1 MNSAAVVFKVQKVCF
16 YRHRHRGSYF
26 TLIGWRG
33 CLHEMKKMKTG
44 MLFLFF
50 LCLNVVI
57 AAVPPSCPAD
67 IGNECSASDSGEWE
81 GEFFPDI
88 PKIKY
93 EGPSS
98 KNTLAFKWYNAEE
111 EILGKKMKDWM
122 RFSVAFWHTFRGT
135 GGDPFG
141 APTKMWP
148 WEDGTNSLAMAKRR
162 MRANFEFLRK
172 LGVEWWCFHDR
183 DIAPDGKTL
192 EEANANLDEV
202 VALAK
207 ELQGTKIR
215 PLWGTAQLFFHPR
228 YMHGGATSSEVGV
241 YAYAAA
247 QVKKAMEVTHYLGGE
262 NYVFWGGREGYQT
275 LLNTDMER
283 ELNHLARFM
292 EAAVAYKKKI
302 GFNGTLCSI
311 YHVLSSRG
319 HFLLNRSL
327 KNPPN
332 TSMTGMPQQAANFL
346 RKYGLIGEFKLNIEC
361 NHATLSGH
369 SCHHELETARINGLL
384 GNIDANT
391 GDPQIGWDTDQFL
404 MDIAEATM
412 VMQSVVRNGGL
423 APGGF
428 NFDSKLR
435 RESTDVEDLF
445 IAHIA
450 GMDTLARGLRNV
462 AKLIEDGSL
471 AELVRKRYQSFDT
484 EIGAQ
489 IEAGK
494 ADFDMLEKKAMEWG
508 EPKVPSAKQELAEM
522 IFQSAFYREEDQKN
536 TEAIAIAIVMKKL
549 NRLYTA
555 IFIAILQLL
564 GASYAVQS
572 EDLTPTP
579 LPWPERFHALLYM
592 NLSTTHLQ
600 INNLWYDWPKGR
612 NVNIFQKQLGV
623 LQYDIEWNNGTSFYY
638 TFGANATCETIY
650 FGVGIPR
657 PDFLDGAIYLGTAV
671 TDGFLCNVWEKVD
684 FIWYYEDV
692 YTKQPVRWDF
702 YDGISTHVIT
712 FEVGAALPD
721 SITQAPAYCF
731 TQEKDTRMLKGES

>member
-1 MNSAAVVFKVQKVCF
+1 MEAGKISLLLLLCVHVLSIGVF
-16 YRHRHRGSYF
+16 G
-26 TLIGWRG
+26 
-33 CLHEMKKMKTG
+33 
-44 MLFLFF
+44 
-50 LCLNVVI
+50 
-57 AAVPPSCPAD
+57 VPETCPAD
-67 IGNECSASDSGEWE
+67 IDSKCGDKDDWE

-98 KNTLAFKWYNAEE
+98 KNPLSFKWYNAEE
-111 EILGKKMKDWM
+111 VILGKKMKDWF

-162 MRANFEFLRK
+162 N
-172 LGVEWWCFHDR
+172 WWCFHDR

-207 ELQGTKIR
+207 ELQGTKIH
-215 PLWGTAQLFFHPR
+215 PLWGTAQLFLHPR
-228 YMHGGATSSEVGV
+228 YMHGAATSSEVGV

-275 LLNTDMER
+275 LLNTDMGR
-283 ELNHLARFM
+283 ELDHLARFL

-302 GFNGTLCSI
+302 GFNGTLLI
-311 YHVLSSRG
+311 EP
-319 HFLLNRSL
+319 
-327 KNPPN
+327 K
-332 TSMTGMPQQAANFL
+332 PQEPTKHQYDWDAATTASFL
-346 RKYGLIGEFKLNIEC
+346 RKYGLVGEFKINIEC

-384 GNIDANT
+384 GNVDANT

-404 MDIAEATM
+404 TDIGEATL
-412 VMQSVVRNGGL
+412 VMLSVVRNGGI

-428 NFDSKLR
+428 NFDAKLR

-445 IAHIA
+445 IAHIS

-471 AELVRKRYQSFDT
+471 DELVRKRYSSFDS

-489 IEAGK
+489 IKAGK
-494 ADFDMLEKKAMEWG
+494 ADFEMLEKKAKEWG

-522 IFQSAFYREEDQKN
+522 IFQS
-536 TEAIAIAIVMKKL
+536 
-549 NRLYTA
+549 
-555 IFIAILQLL
+555 
-564 GASYAVQS
+564 
-572 EDLTPTP
+572 
-579 LPWPERFHALLYM
+579 
-592 NLSTTHLQ
+592 
-600 INNLWYDWPKGR
+600 
-612 NVNIFQKQLGV
+612 V
-623 LQYDIEWNNGTSFYY
+623 L
-638 TFGANATCETIY
+638 
-650 FGVGIPR
+650 
-657 PDFLDGAIYLGTAV
+657 
-671 TDGFLCNVWEKVD
+671 
-684 FIWYYEDV
+684 
-692 YTKQPVRWDF
+692 
-702 YDGISTHVIT
+702 
-712 FEVGAALPD
+712 
-721 SITQAPAYCF
+721 
-731 TQEKDTRMLKGES
+731 